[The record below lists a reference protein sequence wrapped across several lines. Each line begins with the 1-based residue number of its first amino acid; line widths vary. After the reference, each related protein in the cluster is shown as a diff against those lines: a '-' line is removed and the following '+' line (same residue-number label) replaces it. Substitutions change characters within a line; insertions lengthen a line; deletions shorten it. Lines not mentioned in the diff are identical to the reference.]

1 MRSDP
6 PTVMD
11 DPSGGAYYYYNSSA
25 GYYGGTISI
34 LVYKVFDTVPVMF
47 LAVSSTVQRT
57 QQGISSE
64 GAPSHACATMYSS

>member
-11 DPSGGAYYYYNSSA
+11 DPSGGAYYYYNSSS
-25 GYYGGTISI
+25 GGTISI